1 MFSFA
6 GISIF
11 EEPCGAA
18 DICAV
23 FITTIP
29 SMTSF
34 QRDSISKLSEVKA
47 GQRQVI
53 IEKGGPFIKI
63 FDTA

>member
-1 MFSFA
+1 
-6 GISIF
+6 
-11 EEPCGAA
+11 
-18 DICAV
+18 
-23 FITTIP
+23 
-29 SMTSF
+29 MTSF